1 MTEHVNL
8 YGQPVGEA
16 LPLWSARA
24 FPARI
29 TLTGHYCR
37 VEPLCVARHVD
48 ALYAA
53 YAAAPDGRD
62 WTYMFVGPFRDKEAY
77 RAYLTATE
85 QQQDSQCYVV
95 IDTCTDNAVGT
106 FSLMRIDVNNGVIEV
121 GSVAFSP
128 ALKRTPLATEAHFL
142 LMGYVFEQL
151 HYRRYEWKCD
161 SLNAPSR
168 RAALR
173 LGFTFEGI
181 FRQAVVYKG
190 RARDTAWFSLLDNEW
205 PQRKRDFLDWLAQ
218 GNFDTEGKQV
228 QSLAAI
234 RGARLKGAS

>member
-37 VEPLCVARHVD
+37 VEPLCVARHID

-95 IDTCTDNAVGT
+95 IDTLTDNAVGT
-106 FSLMRIDVNNGVIEV
+106 FSLMRVDVNNGVIEV

-128 ALKRTPLATEAHFL
+128 SLKRTPLATEAHFL

-168 RAALR
+168 RAALLWGLPLKAFSVR
-173 LGFTFEGI
+173 LLFIKDVRVTLPGSPCWIMSGHSASKI
-181 FRQAVVYKG
+181 FSIGWRRVTSILKEN
-190 RARDTAWFSLLDNEW
+190 RSNRW
-205 PQRKRDFLDWLAQ
+205 PRSDGL
-218 GNFDTEGKQV
+218 V
-228 QSLAAI
+228 
-234 RGARLKGAS
+234 